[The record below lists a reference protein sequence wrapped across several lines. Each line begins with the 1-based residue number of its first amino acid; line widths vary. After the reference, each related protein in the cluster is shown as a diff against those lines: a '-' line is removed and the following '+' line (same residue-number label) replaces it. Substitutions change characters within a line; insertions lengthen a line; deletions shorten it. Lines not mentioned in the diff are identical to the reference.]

1 MALSVPATVAEDV
14 AAGFRRFRDHVPE
27 HATAITIIIAD
38 LYTISSSLKSLEDLS
53 RHRHYGT
60 VFNVARSDVEL
71 VSASLQYTL
80 DDIVE
85 FFGRL
90 EGRKGSSRTAHQRTW
105 ETMTRFFL
113 DESDETLTNRLIKYK
128 FFMKELEE
136 LIKECVLSH

>member
-27 HATAITIIIAD
+27 NATAITIIIAD
-38 LYTISSSLKSLEDLS
+38 LYTISSSLKALEDLS

-60 VFNVARSDVEL
+60 IFNVARSDVEL

-90 EGRKGSSRTAHQRTW
+90 EGQKSSSRTAHQRTW
-105 ETMTRFFL
+105 ESMTRFFL
-113 DESDETLTNRLIKYK
+113 DESGETLTNRLTKYK
-128 FFMKELEE
+128 SFMKELEE
-136 LIKECVLSH
+136 LIRECVLSH